1 MATKIAT
8 TTIGPENW
16 RNNTL
21 KTIKLAQTVV
31 HKSDKSNDV
40 GRALDPLPHI
50 RDIVATLT
58 NEEVR
63 RYTRDVRVVVSKLR
77 ESLLDTNEEIKSM
90 TRGKEALEK
99 ALEHIR
105 KDIKLNLD
113 SQAVRTTRPNKEKVW
128 SVFSATSF
136 CLFVLDLLLLS
147 LDAHNHIDD
156 YSGTFFF
163 LFFFFLL
170 SFCLSFFLSVFFLGV
185 GGGGGEWLLLLLL
198 QNLEMTC

>member
-1 MATKIAT
+1 MATKVAT

-21 KTIKLAQTVV
+21 RSIKLAQTVV

-50 RDIVATLT
+50 RDIVATLS

-63 RYTRDVRVVVSKLR
+63 RYTRDVRVVASKLR

-105 KDIKLNLD
+105 KDIKLNKD
-113 SQAVRTTRPNKEKVW
+113 SQGVRITRPNREKVW
-128 SVFSATSF
+128 
-136 CLFVLDLLLLS
+136 CS
-147 LDAHNHIDD
+147 L
-156 YSGTFFF
+156 
-163 LFFFFLL
+163 
-170 SFCLSFFLSVFFLGV
+170 
-185 GGGGGEWLLLLLL
+185 
-198 QNLEMTC
+198 